1 MRADEAEQ
9 RAAAAEAEV
18 SAALRDRDAAFAR
31 AEAAEAA
38 RAAHAGRRPAT
49 APTGGPPAPGGGTSG
64 DVAAAA
70 AQARA
75 ELHAERLRRVDA
87 EAALGHTT
95 ERARKAEAEAAEL
108 LGRLQAH
115 LEGMRR
121 SSTML
126 GNGAAEAESAAVRR
140 MHDSV
145 QTTLAR
151 LQEQCR
157 ERQADADAARSQ
169 LRRTQAEA
177 ADRQRRDGA
186 EIQRLAAALSNLKG
200 GHAAIAAAT
209 VATGARAAPPAGAA
223 DSTLRAAL
231 EARTAEAEVARNRA
245 AQAEAKLGLVE
256 GRLSE
261 ELRQGKADLEAARRE
276 LERERV
282 RGPSKVTE
290 ALVARLKA
298 QLQSKDGRLEQLRE
312 AIKTLEQKLVGALQQ
327 GADSVLGESS
337 LKLGQATSA
346 RLEDM
351 LTAAQ
356 ARGQKLDAR
365 LAKCREELARTKDG
379 AAKLRAAQGK
389 ASEELARERS
399 RRAQLAADLAQE
411 QRRVRQLRDKAA
423 GGVQGGAKV
432 RAAMAG
438 ATARAD
444 ESKVGRLE
452 RRVKVLEAQNARL
465 RSLMQME
472 EAPPVERDV
481 SAGVAAAAAKAAA
494 VVAEATDKRMAGW
507 ALELT
512 APPGASTALAEGD
525 ARGAPKG
532 ETARKKKEE
541 GGAKSDQALA
551 QWEEGKRLQRQVDA
565 ARARATK
572 AHEKLAGVQAEVD
585 KHKKAAA
592 QAQSETSRMAMRVR
606 NLETQL
612 ADMKAAGKGKP
623 PPKGKAAPRAR
634 EMPDAEA
641 LKSLAAQLAAAE
653 AKRDALVQETQR
665 LKRAA
670 GGGVGE
676 ASPGAEEAFDL
687 RLQRDQALAQ
697 VHRLE
702 HRLTAL
708 FGEEAAGGG
717 TYATGAKSGRKG
729 KKEEELEAV
738 VAALQRTVEKLKRE
752 VEQSVSSQK
761 YMAAVQKG
769 RELKHRVQN
778 LEDEAEKAG
787 RLAVQVKDLERRS
800 KQLEAANAALKKKLG
815 GIAVLERRLE
825 DLTSV
830 LAEKDLSLDQ
840 LSQQL
845 ESREDEFTSYLTVA
859 AAEDFP
865 TRIKDLNAALAEA
878 EAENRDLRNELNAF
892 DPKFFEEIEDLK
904 HEHHVFS
911 LENAELKK
919 EVARLGMTDR

>member
-140 MHDSV
+140 MQDSV

-245 AQAEAKLGLVE
+245 AQAEAKFGLVE

-298 QLQSKDGRLEQLRE
+298 QLQSKDRRLEQLRE

-327 GADSVLGESS
+327 GADSVLGKSS

-432 RAAMAG
+432 RAAVAG

-465 RSLMQME
+465 RSLMQVE

-481 SAGVAAAAAKAAA
+481 SAGVAAAAATAVA
-494 VVAEATDKRMAGW
+494 VVAEAAE

-532 ETARKKKEE
+532 ETARKKKE
-541 GGAKSDQALA
+541 GGTKSDQALA

-565 ARARATK
+565 ARARAAK

-612 ADMKAAGKGKP
+612 ADMKATGKGKP

-653 AKRDALVQETQR
+653 AERDALVQETQR

-670 GGGVGE
+670 GGGAGE
-676 ASPGAEEAFDL
+676 ASPGAEEVFDL

-708 FGEEAAGGG
+708 FGEEGAGGG

-787 RLAVQVKDLERRS
+787 RLAVQVKDLELRS

-845 ESREDEFTSYLTVA
+845 ESREDEFTSYLTAA

>member
-1 MRADEAEQ
+1 MARVRADEAEQ

-49 APTGGPPAPGGGTSG
+49 APTGDPPAPDGGASG
-64 DVAAAA
+64 DAAAA
-70 AQARA
+70 SAQARA

-87 EAALGHTT
+87 EAALGHAT

-140 MHDSV
+140 MQDSV

-169 LRRTQAEA
+169 LRRTRAEA

-209 VATGARAAPPAGAA
+209 VATSARAAPPAGAA

-298 QLQSKDGRLEQLRE
+298 QLQSKDRRLEQLRE
-312 AIKTLEQKLVGALQQ
+312 AIKTLEQKLVGALQR

-411 QRRVRQLRDKAA
+411 QRRVRHLRDKAA

-432 RAAMAG
+432 RAAVAG

-481 SAGVAAAAAKAAA
+481 SAGVAAAAAM
-494 VVAEATDKRMAGW
+494 VAEAAEKRKAGR

-532 ETARKKKEE
+532 EPARKKE

-551 QWEEGKRLQRQVDA
+551 QWEEGKRLQRQVDT
-565 ARARATK
+565 ARARAAK

-585 KHKKAAA
+585 KHKKAAV

-612 ADMKAAGKGKP
+612 AALKATGKGKP
-623 PPKGKAAPRAR
+623 PPKDKAAPRAR

-653 AKRDALVQETQR
+653 AERDALVQETQR

-670 GGGVGE
+670 GGGGGE

-687 RLQRDQALAQ
+687 RLQRDQAVAQ

-702 HRLTAL
+702 HRLMAL
-708 FGEEAAGGG
+708 FGEAGAGGG

-769 RELKHRVQN
+769 RELKHRVQD

-787 RLAVQVKDLERRS
+787 RLGVQVKDLERRS

-825 DLTSV
+825 DLTGV
-830 LAEKDLSLDQ
+830 LAEKDLSLDR

-845 ESREDEFTSYLTVA
+845 ESREDEFTSYLTAA

-919 EVARLGMTDR
+919 EVARLGMANR